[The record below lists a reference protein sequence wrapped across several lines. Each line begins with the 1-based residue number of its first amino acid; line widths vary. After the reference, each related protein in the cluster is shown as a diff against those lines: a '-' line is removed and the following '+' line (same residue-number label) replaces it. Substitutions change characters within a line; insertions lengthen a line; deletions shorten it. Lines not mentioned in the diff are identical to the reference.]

1 MAPSG
6 SKVSFT
12 EKKKKILFYILATD
26 LKGECEGLEPFLRP
40 LAPAR

>member
-6 SKVSFT
+6 SEVSFT
-12 EKKKKILFYILATD
+12 EKKKILLYILATD
-26 LKGECEGLEPFLRP
+26 LKDECEGLGPFLKP